1 MGRALNPSQEQI
13 LHQNFIRAATA
24 AAVAAAFSAAAVAG
38 GFQLTEQSALGLGR
52 AYAGMGVDGTDVS
65 GLYYNPATITLHQGT
80 QAQFGFVGVGL
91 NLDYN
96 AHDGGSN
103 SDENGRK
110 KPEAVPNLFISHQ
123 INDVTWIGFGFTV
136 PFGLST
142 EYNEDWEQAG
152 EGTEAKIEVYDFN
165 PTVAWKVSEKFSL
178 GAGISYQYVKADLG
192 FNWSE
197 HSQLGA
203 AKPGMAYTK
212 VSGDAWGWN
221 VGMMWTP
228 VENVRI
234 GASYRSAVGHT
245 VDGTLKTDSNVML
258 PNGQGGHISLPTT
271 MSAQVSM
278 DAPAWAL
285 LSAAWDVN
293 DWLSL
298 YGSMRWAD
306 WSSFKSLTIETPQ
319 ADFASK
325 KNWKDTYLYAIG
337 YDARINSFWT
347 LRGGIAYE
355 TSTIDD
361 KYTRTGTIPDADRWW
376 FAIGSSFHWTKDFQT
391 DVGFAHL
398 HGVHERS
405 LYDSNHNEMGKFRKL
420 DAYIIGIQG
429 QYRF

>member
-1 MGRALNPSQEQI
+1 M
-13 LHQNFIRAATA
+13 HQNFIRAAAA
-24 AAVAAAFSAAAVAG
+24 AAVAATFSSAAVAG

-65 GLYYNPATITLHQGT
+65 GLYYNPATMTLHTGT

-96 AHDGGSN
+96 SKDGGSDH
-103 SDENGRK
+103 DENGRK
-110 KPEAVPNLFISHQ
+110 QPEAVPNLFISHQ

-142 EYNEDWEQAG
+142 EYGEDWEQSR

-165 PTVAWKVSEKFSL
+165 PSFAWKLSDKVSL

-192 FNWSE
+192 FNWTE
-197 HSQLGA
+197 LYA
-203 AKPGMAYTK
+203 GMAYTK

-221 VGMMWTP
+221 VGAMWTP
-228 VENVRI
+228 VENVRF
-234 GASYRSAVGHT
+234 GVSYRSAVGHT
-245 VDGTLKTDSNVML
+245 VNGDLNVTVNK
-258 PNGQGGHISLPTT
+258 PVFSKVITT
-271 MSAQVSM
+271 PATVSM
-278 DAPAWAL
+278 DAPAWAM

-298 YGSMRWAD
+298 YGTMRWAD
-306 WSSFKSLTIETPQ
+306 WSSFKALTVEAGPLFSSSQ
-319 ADFASK
+319 P
-325 KNWKDTYLYAIG
+325 KNWKDTYLYSVG

-405 LYDSNHNEMGKFRKL
+405 LYNSEHEEIGKFRKL

>member
-1 MGRALNPSQEQI
+1 MGRTLNPSQEQI
-13 LHQNFIRAATA
+13 LHQNFIRAAAA
-24 AAVAAAFSAAAVAG
+24 AAVAGAFSSAAVAG

-96 AHDGGSN
+96 AHNGGPN

-110 KPEAVPNLFISHQ
+110 QPEAVPNLFISHQ

-142 EYNEDWEQAG
+142 EYNEDWEQAK

-192 FNWSE
+192 FNWTT
-197 HSQLGA
+197 LGA
-203 AKPGMAYTK
+203 GMAHTK

-245 VDGTLKTDSNVML
+245 VNGTLKTETKL
-258 PNGQGGHISLPTT
+258 GGTLPTT
-271 MSAQVSM
+271 MDAQVSM

-306 WSSFKSLTIETPQ
+306 WSSFKSLTIETPYKS
-319 ADFASK
+319 FESP
-325 KNWKDTYLYAIG
+325 KNWKDTYLYSIG

-405 LYDSNHNEMGKFRKL
+405 LYDSEKNEMGKFRKL

>member
-1 MGRALNPSQEQI
+1 M
-13 LHQNFIRAATA
+13 HQNFIRAAAA
-24 AAVAAAFSAAAVAG
+24 AAVAAAFSSAAVAG

-96 AHDGGSN
+96 AHDGGPN

-142 EYNEDWEQAG
+142 EYGEDWEQAA
-152 EGTEAKIEVYDFN
+152 EGTNAKIEVYDFN

-178 GAGISYQYVKADLG
+178 GAGISYQYVKAKLG
-192 FNWSE
+192 FNNKQSAQRLPLTNI
-197 HSQLGA
+197 HTRL
-203 AKPGMAYTK
+203 T
-212 VSGDAWGWN
+212 GDAWGWN
-221 VGMMWTP
+221 VGAMWTP

-234 GASYRSAVGHT
+234 GASYRSAVGHS
-245 VDGTLKTDSNVML
+245 VDGNLNLTINNV
-258 PNGQGGHISLPTT
+258 PVEQEYIDVPVSVPA
-271 MSAQVSM
+271 SVSM

-293 DWLSL
+293 DWLSI

-306 WSSFKSLTIETPQ
+306 WSSFKALTIEAGPYGSTQ
-319 ADFASK
+319 E
-325 KNWKDTYLYAIG
+325 KNWKDTYLYSIG

-405 LYDSNHNEMGKFRKL
+405 LYDSETHAELGKFRKL

>member
-1 MGRALNPSQEQI
+1 M
-13 LHQNFIRAATA
+13 HQNVIRAAAA
-24 AAVAAAFSAAAVAG
+24 AAVAATFSSDAG
-38 GFQLTEQSALGLGR
+38 I
-52 AYAGMGVDGTDVS
+52 GVDGTDVS
-65 GLYYNPATITLHQGT
+65 GLYYNPATMTLHTGT

-96 AHDGGSN
+96 SKDGGSIH
-103 SDENGRK
+103 DENGRK
-110 KPEAVPNLFISHQ
+110 QPEAVPNLFISHQ

-142 EYNEDWEQAG
+142 EYDDNWEQAY
-152 EGTEAKIEVYDFN
+152 EGTDAKIEVYDFN
-165 PTVAWKVSEKFSL
+165 PTFAWKLSDKFSL
-178 GAGISYQYVKADLG
+178 GAGVSYQYVKAKLG
-192 FNWSE
+192 FNKSAT
-197 HSQLGA
+197 SGGA
-203 AKPGMAYTK
+203 ISNTHTRLT
-212 VSGDAWGWN
+212 GDAWGWN
-221 VGMMWTP
+221 IGAMWTP

-245 VDGTLKTDSNVML
+245 VNGDLNVTVNK
-258 PNGQGGHISLPTT
+258 PVNDQVTT
-271 MSAQVSM
+271 PATVSM
-278 DAPAWAL
+278 DAPAWAM

-298 YGSMRWAD
+298 YGTMRWAD
-306 WSSFKSLTIETPQ
+306 WSSFKALTIETEHK
-319 ADFASK
+319 DFSSP
-325 KNWKDTYLYAIG
+325 KNWKDTYLYSVG

-405 LYDSNHNEMGKFRKL
+405 LYNSKHEEIGKFRKL

>member
-1 MGRALNPSQEQI
+1 M
-13 LHQNFIRAATA
+13 HQNFIRAAAA
-24 AAVAAAFSAAAVAG
+24 AAVAATFSSAAVAG

-65 GLYYNPATITLHQGT
+65 GLYYNPATMTLHTGT

-96 AHDGGSN
+96 AKDGGSDH
-103 SDENGRK
+103 DENGRK
-110 KPEAVPNLFISHQ
+110 HPEAVPNLFISHQ

-142 EYNEDWEQAG
+142 EYGEDWEQSG

-165 PTVAWKVSEKFSL
+165 PSFAWKLSDKVSL

-192 FNWSE
+192 FNWNHHPLLSK
-197 HSQLGA
+197 GT
-203 AKPGMAYTK
+203 PGMAYTK

-221 VGMMWTP
+221 VGLMWTP
-228 VENVRI
+228 VESVRI

-245 VDGTLKTDSNVML
+245 VNGTLNTDNNIKV
-258 PNGQGGHISLPTT
+258 PVEGNIVALPTS
-271 MSAQVSM
+271 MNAQVSM
-278 DAPAWAL
+278 DAPAWAM

-298 YGSMRWAD
+298 YGTMRWAD
-306 WSSFKSLTIETPQ
+306 WSSFKSLTIETQ
-319 ADFASK
+319 HQDFESK
-325 KNWKDTYLYAIG
+325 KNWKDTYLYSVG

-405 LYDSNHNEMGKFRKL
+405 LYNSKHEEIGKFRKL

>member
-1 MGRALNPSQEQI
+1 M
-13 LHQNFIRAATA
+13 HQNFIRAAAA
-24 AAVAAAFSAAAVAG
+24 AAVAATFSSAAVAG

-52 AYAGMGVDGTDVS
+52 AYAGIGVDGTDVS
-65 GLYYNPATITLHQGT
+65 GLYYNPATMTLHTGT

-96 AHDGGSN
+96 SKDGGSIH
-103 SDENGRK
+103 DENGRK
-110 KPEAVPNLFISHQ
+110 QPEAVPNLFLSHQ

-142 EYNEDWEQAG
+142 EYDDNWEQAY
-152 EGTEAKIEVYDFN
+152 EGTDAKIEVYDFN
-165 PTVAWKVSEKFSL
+165 PTFAWKLSDKFSL
-178 GAGISYQYVKADLG
+178 GAGVSYQYVKAKLSFNKSAVSNG
-192 FNWSE
+192 FISNGFISNT
-197 HSQLGA
+197 HTRL
-203 AKPGMAYTK
+203 T
-212 VSGDAWGWN
+212 GDAWGWN
-221 VGMMWTP
+221 VGAMWTP

-234 GASYRSAVGHT
+234 GASYRSAIGHT
-245 VDGTLKTDSNVML
+245 VNGDLNVTV
-258 PNGQGGHISLPTT
+258 NSTVDNQVFSKVITT
-271 MSAQVSM
+271 PATVSM
-278 DAPAWAL
+278 DAPAWAM

-298 YGSMRWAD
+298 YGTMRWAD
-306 WSSFKSLTIETPQ
+306 WSSFKALTVEAGKFSSSQP
-319 ADFASK
+319 
-325 KNWKDTYLYAIG
+325 KNWKDTYLYSVG

-398 HGVHERS
+398 HGVHEHS
-405 LYDSNHNEMGKFRKL
+405 LYNSKHEEIGKFRKL

>member
-1 MGRALNPSQEQI
+1 M
-13 LHQNFIRAATA
+13 HQNFIRAAAA
-24 AAVAAAFSAAAVAG
+24 AAVAATFSSAAVAG

-65 GLYYNPATITLHQGT
+65 GLYYNPATMTLHTGT

-96 AHDGGSN
+96 AKDGGSIH
-103 SDENGRK
+103 DENGRK
-110 KPEAVPNLFISHQ
+110 HAEAVPNLFISHQ

-142 EYNEDWEQAG
+142 EYGEDWEQSR

-165 PTVAWKVSEKFSL
+165 PSFAWKLSDKVSL

-192 FNWSE
+192 FNWTELS
-197 HSQLGA
+197 A
-203 AKPGMAYTK
+203 GMAYTK

-221 VGMMWTP
+221 VGAMWTP
-228 VENVRI
+228 VENVRF
-234 GASYRSAVGHT
+234 GVSYRSAVGHT
-245 VDGTLKTDSNVML
+245 VNGDLNVTVNK
-258 PNGQGGHISLPTT
+258 PVFSKVITT
-271 MSAQVSM
+271 PATVSM
-278 DAPAWAL
+278 DAPAWAM

-298 YGSMRWAD
+298 YGTMRWAD
-306 WSSFKSLTIETPQ
+306 WSSFKALTVEAGPLFSSSQ
-319 ADFASK
+319 P
-325 KNWKDTYLYAIG
+325 KNWKDTYLYSVG

-405 LYDSNHNEMGKFRKL
+405 LYNSKHEEIGKFRKL

>member
-1 MGRALNPSQEQI
+1 M
-13 LHQNFIRAATA
+13 HQNFIRAAA
-24 AAVAAAFSAAAVAG
+24 AAAVAG

-65 GLYYNPATITLHQGT
+65 GLYYNPATMTLHTGT

-96 AHDGGSN
+96 AKDGGSDH
-103 SDENGRK
+103 DENGRK
-110 KPEAVPNLFISHQ
+110 HPEAVPNLFISHQ

-142 EYNEDWEQAG
+142 EYGENWEQSG
-152 EGTEAKIEVYDFN
+152 EGTEAKIAVYDFN
-165 PTVAWKVSEKFSL
+165 PSFAWKLSDKVSL

-192 FNWSE
+192 FNWTELS
-197 HSQLGA
+197 A
-203 AKPGMAYTK
+203 GMAYTK

-221 VGMMWTP
+221 VGAMWTP
-228 VENVRI
+228 VENVRF
-234 GASYRSAVGHT
+234 GVSYRSAVGHT
-245 VDGTLKTDSNVML
+245 VNGTLNTDNNIKV
-258 PNGQGGHISLPTT
+258 PVGGIIVALPTS
-271 MSAQVSM
+271 MNAQVSM
-278 DAPAWAL
+278 DAPAWAM

-298 YGSMRWAD
+298 YGTMRWAD
-306 WSSFKSLTIETPQ
+306 WSSFKALTIETKSVP
-319 ADFASK
+319 FASE
-325 KNWKDTYLYAIG
+325 KNWKDTYLYSVG

-376 FAIGSSFHWTKDFQT
+376 FAIGSSFHWTKDCQT

-405 LYDSNHNEMGKFRKL
+405 LYNSKHEEIGKFRKL

>member
-1 MGRALNPSQEQI
+1 M
-13 LHQNFIRAATA
+13 
-24 AAVAAAFSAAAVAG
+24 
-38 GFQLTEQSALGLGR
+38 
-52 AYAGMGVDGTDVS
+52 
-65 GLYYNPATITLHQGT
+65 TLHTGT

-96 AHDGGSN
+96 AKDGGSIH
-103 SDENGRK
+103 DENGRK
-110 KPEAVPNLFISHQ
+110 HAEAVPNLFISHQ

-142 EYNEDWEQAG
+142 EYGENWEQAS
-152 EGTEAKIEVYDFN
+152 EGTDAKIEVYDFN
-165 PTVAWKVSEKFSL
+165 PTFAWKLSDKFSL
-178 GAGISYQYVKADLG
+178 GAGVSYQYVKATLG
-192 FNWSE
+192 FNKS
-197 HSQLGA
+197 A
-203 AKPGMAYTK
+203 
-212 VSGDAWGWN
+212 VSNGFISNTHTRLTGDAWGWN
-221 VGMMWTP
+221 VGAMWTP

-234 GASYRSAVGHT
+234 GASYRSAIGHT
-245 VDGTLKTDSNVML
+245 VNGDLNVTVNN
-258 PNGQGGHISLPTT
+258 PVFSKVITT
-271 MSAQVSM
+271 PATVSM
-278 DAPAWAL
+278 DAPAWAM

-298 YGSMRWAD
+298 YGTMRWAD
-306 WSSFKSLTIETPQ
+306 WSSFKALKVEAGHQFSSSQP
-319 ADFASK
+319 
-325 KNWKDTYLYAIG
+325 KNWKDTYLYSVG

-405 LYDSNHNEMGKFRKL
+405 LYNSDHEEIGKFRKL

>member
-1 MGRALNPSQEQI
+1 
-13 LHQNFIRAATA
+13 
-24 AAVAAAFSAAAVAG
+24 
-38 GFQLTEQSALGLGR
+38 
-52 AYAGMGVDGTDVS
+52 
-65 GLYYNPATITLHQGT
+65 
-80 QAQFGFVGVGL
+80 
-91 NLDYN
+91 
-96 AHDGGSN
+96 
-103 SDENGRK
+103 
-110 KPEAVPNLFISHQ
+110 
-123 INDVTWIGFGFTV
+123 
-136 PFGLST
+136 
-142 EYNEDWEQAG
+142 
-152 EGTEAKIEVYDFN
+152 
-165 PTVAWKVSEKFSL
+165 
-178 GAGISYQYVKADLG
+178 
-192 FNWSE
+192 
-197 HSQLGA
+197 
-203 AKPGMAYTK
+203 MAYTK

-221 VGMMWTP
+221 VGLMWTP

-245 VDGTLKTDSNVML
+245 VNGTLNTDSKL
-258 PNGQGGHISLPTT
+258 GGKLPTS
-271 MSAQVSM
+271 MDAQVSM
-278 DAPAWAL
+278 DAPAWAM

-298 YGSMRWAD
+298 YGTMRWAD
-306 WSSFKSLTIETPQ
+306 WSSFKALTIETEHK
-319 ADFASK
+319 DFSSP
-325 KNWKDTYLYAIG
+325 KNWKDTYLYSVG

-405 LYDSNHNEMGKFRKL
+405 LYNSNLEEIGKFRKL

>member
-1 MGRALNPSQEQI
+1 M
-13 LHQNFIRAATA
+13 
-24 AAVAAAFSAAAVAG
+24 
-38 GFQLTEQSALGLGR
+38 
-52 AYAGMGVDGTDVS
+52 
-65 GLYYNPATITLHQGT
+65 TLHTGT

-96 AHDGGSN
+96 AKDGGSIH
-103 SDENGRK
+103 DENGRK
-110 KPEAVPNLFISHQ
+110 HAEAVPNLFISHQ

-142 EYNEDWEQAG
+142 EYGEDWEQSR

-165 PTVAWKVSEKFSL
+165 PSFAWKLSDKVSL

-192 FNWSE
+192 FNWTE
-197 HSQLGA
+197 LYA
-203 AKPGMAYTK
+203 GMAYTK

-221 VGMMWTP
+221 VGAMWTP
-228 VENVRI
+228 VENVRF
-234 GASYRSAVGHT
+234 GVSYRSAVGHT
-245 VDGTLKTDSNVML
+245 VNGTLNTDSKL
-258 PNGQGGHISLPTT
+258 GGKLPTS
-271 MSAQVSM
+271 MDAQVSM
-278 DAPAWAL
+278 DAPAWAM

-298 YGSMRWAD
+298 YGTMRWAD
-306 WSSFKSLTIETPQ
+306 WSSFKSLTIETQ
-319 ADFASK
+319 HQDFESK
-325 KNWKDTYLYAIG
+325 KNWKDTYLYSVG

-405 LYDSNHNEMGKFRKL
+405 LYSDHEEIGKFRKL

>member
-1 MGRALNPSQEQI
+1 M
-13 LHQNFIRAATA
+13 HQNFIRAAAA
-24 AAVAAAFSAAAVAG
+24 AAVAAAFSSAAVAG

-52 AYAGMGVDGTDVS
+52 AYAGIGVDGTDVS
-65 GLYYNPATITLHQGT
+65 GLYYNPATMTLHTGT

-96 AHDGGSN
+96 SKNGGSIH
-103 SDENGRK
+103 DENGRK
-110 KPEAVPNLFISHQ
+110 QPEAVPNLFISHQ

-142 EYNEDWEQAG
+142 EYDDNWEQAY
-152 EGTEAKIEVYDFN
+152 EGTDAKIEVYDFN
-165 PTVAWKVSEKFSL
+165 PTFAWKLSDKFSL
-178 GAGISYQYVKADLG
+178 GAGVSYQYVKAKLG
-192 FNWSE
+192 FNTSTVTSGQISNT
-197 HSQLGA
+197 HTRL
-203 AKPGMAYTK
+203 T
-212 VSGDAWGWN
+212 GDAWGWN
-221 VGMMWTP
+221 VGAMWTP
-228 VENVRI
+228 FENVRI
-234 GASYRSAVGHT
+234 GASYRSAIGHT
-245 VDGTLKTDSNVML
+245 VNGDLNVTV
-258 PNGQGGHISLPTT
+258 NDQGFSKVITT
-271 MSAQVSM
+271 PATVSM
-278 DAPAWAL
+278 DAPAWAM

-298 YGSMRWAD
+298 YGTMRWAD
-306 WSSFKSLTIETPQ
+306 WSSFKALTVEAGKFSSSQP
-319 ADFASK
+319 
-325 KNWKDTYLYAIG
+325 KNWKDTYLYSVG

-405 LYDSNHNEMGKFRKL
+405 LYNSDHVEIGKFRKL

>member
-1 MGRALNPSQEQI
+1 MCRALQSIPGADLASD
-13 LHQNFIRAATA
+13 IRAAST
-24 AAVAAAFSAAAVAG
+24 SAAVAG
-38 GFQLTEQSALGLGR
+38 GQLTEQSALGLGR

-65 GLYYNPATITLHQGT
+65 GLYYNPATMTLHTGT

-96 AHDGGSN
+96 SKDGGSDH
-103 SDENGRK
+103 DENGRK
-110 KPEAVPNLFISHQ
+110 QPEAVPNLFISHQ

-142 EYNEDWEQAG
+142 EYDDNWEQAY
-152 EGTEAKIEVYDFN
+152 EGTDAKIAVYDFN
-165 PTVAWKVSEKFSL
+165 PTFAWKLSDKFSL
-178 GAGISYQYVKADLG
+178 GAGVSYQYVKAKLG
-192 FNWSE
+192 FNKSAVKNGVISNT
-197 HSQLGA
+197 HTRL
-203 AKPGMAYTK
+203 T
-212 VSGDAWGWN
+212 GDAWGWN
-221 VGMMWTP
+221 VGAMWTP
-228 VENVRI
+228 VENVRF
-234 GASYRSAVGHT
+234 GVSYRSAVGHT
-245 VDGTLKTDSNVML
+245 VNGDLNVTVNK
-258 PNGQGGHISLPTT
+258 PVFSKVITT
-271 MSAQVSM
+271 PATVSM
-278 DAPAWAL
+278 DAPAWAM

-298 YGSMRWAD
+298 YGTMRWAD
-306 WSSFKSLTIETPQ
+306 WSSFKALTVEAGPLFSSSQ
-319 ADFASK
+319 P
-325 KNWKDTYLYAIG
+325 KNWKDTYLYSVG

-405 LYDSNHNEMGKFRKL
+405 LYNSEHEEIGKFRKL
-420 DAYIIGIQG
+420 DAWHHRHPGPVPLPKV
-429 QYRF
+429 

>member
-1 MGRALNPSQEQI
+1 M
-13 LHQNFIRAATA
+13 HQNFIRAAAA
-24 AAVAAAFSAAAVAG
+24 AAVAGAFSSAAVAG

-65 GLYYNPATITLHQGT
+65 GLYYNPATITLHKGT

-96 AHDGGSN
+96 AHNGGPN

-110 KPEAVPNLFISHQ
+110 QPEAVPNLFISHQ

-142 EYNEDWEQAG
+142 EYDDNWQQAA
-152 EGTEAKIEVYDFN
+152 EGTDAKIEVYDFN

-178 GAGISYQYVKADLG
+178 GAGISYQYVKAKLG
-192 FNWSE
+192 FNNRSSE
-197 HSQLGA
+197 QGFSVTNVHTRL
-203 AKPGMAYTK
+203 T
-212 VSGDAWGWN
+212 GDAWGWN
-221 VGMMWTP
+221 VGAMWTP

-245 VDGTLKTDSNVML
+245 VDGNLNLTINAGSQDRPM
-258 PNGQGGHISLPTT
+258 SLPA
-271 MSAQVSM
+271 SVSM

-306 WSSFKSLTIETPQ
+306 WSSFKSLAIVTTPSVSEPQ
-319 ADFASK
+319 I
-325 KNWKDTYLYAIG
+325 KNWKDTYLYSIG

-347 LRGGIAYE
+347 LHGGIAYE

-405 LYDSNHNEMGKFRKL
+405 LYDSKTHQELGKFRKL

>member
-1 MGRALNPSQEQI
+1 M
-13 LHQNFIRAATA
+13 HQNFIRAAAA
-24 AAVAAAFSAAAVAG
+24 AAVAATFSSAAVAG

-52 AYAGMGVDGTDVS
+52 AYAGIGVDGTDVS
-65 GLYYNPATITLHQGT
+65 GLYYNPATMTLHTGT

-96 AHDGGSN
+96 SKKGDSIH
-103 SDENGRK
+103 DENGRK
-110 KPEAVPNLFISHQ
+110 QPEAVPNLFISHQ

-142 EYNEDWEQAG
+142 EYDDNWEQAY
-152 EGTEAKIEVYDFN
+152 EGTDAKIEVYDFN
-165 PTVAWKVSEKFSL
+165 PTFAWKLSDKFSL
-178 GAGISYQYVKADLG
+178 GAGVSYQYVKAKLG
-192 FNWSE
+192 FISNT
-197 HSQLGA
+197 HTRL
-203 AKPGMAYTK
+203 T
-212 VSGDAWGWN
+212 GDAWGWN
-221 VGMMWTP
+221 IGAMWTP

-245 VDGTLKTDSNVML
+245 VNGDLNVTVNK
-258 PNGQGGHISLPTT
+258 PVNDQVTT
-271 MSAQVSM
+271 PATVSM
-278 DAPAWAL
+278 DAPAWAM

-298 YGSMRWAD
+298 YGTMRWAD
-306 WSSFKSLTIETPQ
+306 WSSFKSLTIETKS
-319 ADFASK
+319 ANFESK
-325 KNWKDTYLYAIG
+325 KNWKDTYLYSVG

-405 LYDSNHNEMGKFRKL
+405 LYNSNHEEIGKFRKL